1 MPGIAITATC
11 GCSGSKARTYRQLLE
26 VTVLKASW
34 YRTYI
39 LCQTVEMSKISVI
52 GLMLVTFSVSASLY
66 SASTDYEQQ
75 KSTVLSDEAVAAYF
89 KKKFETED
97 VKPAMVMEYLV
108 KLMGSNKKG
117 GDETSEYHSFNY
129 VHPVLSF

>member
-1 MPGIAITATC
+1 
-11 GCSGSKARTYRQLLE
+11 
-26 VTVLKASW
+26 
-34 YRTYI
+34 
-39 LCQTVEMSKISVI
+39 MSKISVI
-52 GLMLVTFSVSASLY
+52 GLMLATFSVSASLY

-75 KSTVLSDEAVAAYF
+75 KNIVLSDETVAAYF

-117 GDETSEYHSFNY
+117 GDETSEYLSFNY
-129 VHPVLSF
+129 VHSVLSF